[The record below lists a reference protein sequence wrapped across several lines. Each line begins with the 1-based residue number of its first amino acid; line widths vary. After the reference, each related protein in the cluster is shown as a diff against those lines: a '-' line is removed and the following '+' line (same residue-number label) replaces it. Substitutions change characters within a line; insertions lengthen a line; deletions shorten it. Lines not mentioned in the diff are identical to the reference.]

1 MAKEINLSSL
11 WNPAFNSVWNAIS
24 SFVVGKEG
32 RGDRPPC
39 KYDELFLQGGR
50 ACVDGDT
57 LISTPSGEIKIKDF
71 KGGDI
76 YSVDIF
82 GNIVITVA
90 SKPIVIGREA
100 LYKVTLF
107 TGEEITCTARHRF
120 LTYDG
125 WKKCEELNIVRDEII
140 TKRTLLP
147 FQKEWGAYRDDLSRF
162 ADRDISDAQY
172 SDDIGLMGRRIHDMH
187 MYESTANI
195 KRIEYLKT
203 DFFYDMFV
211 PFYNNY
217 IGNGMVHHNSGK
229 SYFASVIVWL
239 ALENDPKKNAVIFR
253 KVGSSLR
260 KSCWKQM
267 TKVWKRLQLDHWRPN
282 KTDMTFTNKL
292 TGQQIYFLGLDDEEK
307 ARSITVDNGYL
318 SIAWFEEAKQFKDM
332 EEIDQAVSS
341 ILRGGDEDDDDDGV
355 KGDDIDDDGELDLG
369 DMEYMT
375 ILTYNPPKSH
385 FDWINKEAKSGVSK
399 KSRLTHKSTYL
410 TMPPRWLGRKVL
422 SEINS
427 MKERKPAQYEHMY
440 LGKITGTGGEYFK
453 NITIRKI
460 TDEEIA
466 NFDYFNM
473 GIDWGYH
480 DPNVWL
486 KTYIRDGRMYI
497 FDEIYQNE
505 IPPDGKKYVEF
516 AKKVKK
522 KTRNCPDDTIYC
534 DAQDK
539 GGMAVFKLD
548 EFDIPIAEAPKQ
560 GANGRLAGYSYFQG
574 LDEIIIDP
582 DRCPHSAVEFPMFE
596 AKLAPGGKGWLD
608 EPGTKGDHCPDA
620 ARYSEWENIRNN
632 SRNEDYDPVV
642 DSDNDSDDEEEF
654 EIADM
659 DDYFDDIDDE

>member
-11 WNPAFNSVWNAIS
+11 WNPAFNTVWNAIS

-50 ACVDGDT
+50 A
-57 LISTPSGEIKIKDF
+57 
-71 KGGDI
+71 
-76 YSVDIF
+76 
-82 GNIVITVA
+82 
-90 SKPIVIGREA
+90 
-100 LYKVTLF
+100 
-107 TGEEITCTARHRF
+107 
-120 LTYDG
+120 
-125 WKKCEELNIVRDEII
+125 
-140 TKRTLLP
+140 
-147 FQKEWGAYRDDLSRF
+147 
-162 ADRDISDAQY
+162 
-172 SDDIGLMGRRIHDMH
+172 
-187 MYESTANI
+187 
-195 KRIEYLKT
+195 
-203 DFFYDMFV
+203 
-211 PFYNNY
+211 
-217 IGNGMVHHNSGK
+217 SGK

-341 ILRGGDEDDDDDGV
+341 ILRGGDEDDDDAV
-355 KGDDIDDDGELDLG
+355 KGDDIDDDGELNLG

-385 FDWINKEAKSGVSK
+385 FDWINKEAKTGISK

-548 EFDIPIAEAPKQ
+548 EFDIPIVEAPKQ

-632 SRNEDYDPVV
+632 SRNEDYEPIGDM
-642 DSDNDSDDEEEF
+642 DDDDDGDEEF
-654 EIADM
+654 EIADI
-659 DDYFDDIDDE
+659 DDYFDDVDDE